1 MTRSE
6 SPRQLP
12 SSTTNCSPFYSPPDA
27 EIRLAQFSITAVFLF
42 HTHTPRTWAAAFL
55 FSQVTRA
62 NKRSRT
68 VLKHSSSRKKRREP
82 RAPSEDA
89 ERVRTHSHRSSANRA
104 AVSRGSNRRLAEGA
118 GGRLRRLPPPLG
130 GLKAPRWKFGHF
142 SKPVSDLGVI
152 CHKYMP
158 FKCS

>member
-1 MTRSE
+1 MISPLGTSSRGNFKISHPCERALLIGQVIKGRCSCCSLGISLTPDLLE
-6 SPRQLP
+6 SK
-12 SSTTNCSPFYSPPDA
+12 SMK
-27 EIRLAQFSITAVFLF
+27 
-42 HTHTPRTWAAAFL
+42 
-55 FSQVTRA
+55 VTRA

-89 ERVRTHSHRSSANRA
+89 ERLRAHSHRSSSHGA
-104 AVSRGSNRRLAEGA
+104 ASSFTGSYRRLAEGA

-142 SKPVSDLGVI
+142 SQPVRDLGVI